1 MAKQINSVA
10 LKSEGENSMA
20 ENSQPGPKAGSK
32 NRASRAGTRSVASLT
47 PEQLAR
53 KRANDREA
61 QRSIRLRT
69 KTRIAYLE
77 QRIQELS
84 GDRDDRVIE
93 AVCRRNLE
101 LEEELRY
108 LRHLSEALG
117 RPENGRTSEPM
128 MFQGKNNMMYLP
140 SITSISPRVSSL
152 PIMTEET
159 QSGLAPWDEN
169 QHQIT
174 YLPHWNSRVP
184 SNEDAEA
191 IAPFYSNGNT
201 EELMPGYS
209 NSSLVPHRL
218 NHHPS
223 PNGHDGGVESINS
236 HTPPAPIPIPSSTV
250 PSFNPRP
257 DPLKSR
263 SFPQSS
269 NSPTSIPHSSAP
281 GSQND
286 PNNNVTFTSGY
297 PTDRKVIFSHSASFG
312 AGNNSSCVGNNG
324 ADHMGLYENL

>member
-1 MAKQINSVA
+1 MAKLLNAAEI
-10 LKSEGENSMA
+10 KSEGENSTT
-20 ENSQPGPKAGSK
+20 ENSQSGPKAGSK

-77 QRIQELS
+77 QRIRELS

-108 LRHLSEALG
+108 LRHLSESLG
-117 RPENGRTSEPM
+117 RPENGNTSESM
-128 MFQGKNNMMYLP
+128 MVQGKNNLMYLP
-140 SITSISPRVSSL
+140 SITSISPRVSSM
-152 PIMTEET
+152 PILTEEA
-159 QSGLAPWDEN
+159 QSGLALWDEYQN
-169 QHQIT
+169 QMT

-184 SNEDAEA
+184 SNEETEVLT
-191 IAPFYSNGNT
+191 PYYGSGNN
-201 EELMPGYS
+201 EEMMPGYS
-209 NSSLVPHRL
+209 NSTLGSQRL
-218 NHHPS
+218 NHHNS
-223 PNGHDGGVESINS
+223 ANGQDGGVESLSN
-236 HTPPAPIPIPSSTV
+236 HAPPAPIPIPSRTV

-263 SFPQSS
+263 SFPQSGS
-269 NSPTSIPHSSAP
+269 SPINIPHLSASGP
-281 GSQND
+281 QND
-286 PNNNVTFTSGY
+286 PNNNISFTSY
-297 PTDRKVIFSHSASFG
+297 PTDRKIIFSHSASNG
-312 AGNNSSCVGNNG
+312 TGNNSSCVGGNG
-324 ADHMGLYENL
+324 SSLMGLESNYY